1 MNLAFPALLVLLLVL
16 PGLIFRYSY
25 ARGAWGWSNPISFR
39 SVSDELAY
47 GVVFAV
53 GLHGVWTLLA
63 GRVGYAV
70 DFGAVLAL
78 LLGNFG
84 QGNAMY
90 EREVVSVTRHPGA
103 IASYFLSLCGGA
115 WLLGN
120 RLHWAVRKAGLDHRT
135 RILRFKNEWY
145 YLLSGEVLAFHDSDD
160 AERDISGVY
169 LPAVVDHAKASYL
182 YRGIVA
188 DWTFDKD
195 GQLDTIS
202 LRLAHRRLLDADLQ
216 RDAGREPGADVKPD
230 DRYYNI
236 HGDRLILRYSQ
247 LKTLNLDD
255 FRLTP
260 DDSGGTEAEPPAG
273 ARALHEDRPARPPD
287 DATA

>member
-25 ARGAWGWSNPISFR
+25 ARGDWGWSNPISFR

-47 GVVFAV
+47 GVVLAV
-53 GLHGVWTLLA
+53 GLHCLWASLTGWF
-63 GRVGYAV
+63 GYAI

-84 QGNAMY
+84 QGPTMY
-90 EREVVSVTRHPGA
+90 ERAVASATRYPGA
-103 IASYFLSLCGGA
+103 IATYFLTLCTGG

-120 RLHWAVRKAGLDHRT
+120 RLHWAVRITRMDRRT
-135 RILRFKNEWY
+135 RVLRFKNEWY
-145 YLLSGEVLAFHDSDD
+145 YLLSGEVLSFHDTDD
-160 AERDISGVY
+160 AERDVSGVY
-169 LPAVVDHAKASYL
+169 LSAVVDHAKASYL

-202 LRLAHRRLLDADLQ
+202 LRLAHRRLLESDLRQ
-216 RDAGREPGADVKPD
+216 DEPREPGVEVKPD
-230 DRYYNI
+230 SRYYDI

-247 LKTLNLDD
+247 LKTLNLDY

-260 DDSGGTEAEPPAG
+260 DDPEP
-273 ARALHEDRPARPPD
+273 
-287 DATA
+287 